1 MKLRF
6 ISCIF
11 LFFLFSCKDQKK
23 IEDHP
28 NSTVITSPLSPPTV
42 KDKPAPVE
50 WADSQYTVWGRE
62 RMRLFEAAEYDKWAE
77 GFSEKAVMQ
86 WSGGDSLVGKEAIT
100 AYWKEQH
107 LTTIDTIQIANDS
120 WLAVRVNQPLQA
132 TELPGVWLLSWAR
145 EDVKYR
151 NKKSLRFWVH
161 QKAHYNTASKIDRI
175 IIYMDK
181 APVNKVLETGQTKT
195 VSARRRL

>member
-11 LFFLFSCKDQKK
+11 LFSLFSCKDQKK

-77 GFSEKAVMQ
+77 GFSEKA
-86 WSGGDSLVGKEAIT
+86 
-100 AYWKEQH
+100 
-107 LTTIDTIQIANDS
+107 
-120 WLAVRVNQPLQA
+120 
-132 TELPGVWLLSWAR
+132 
-145 EDVKYR
+145 
-151 NKKSLRFWVH
+151 
-161 QKAHYNTASKIDRI
+161 
-175 IIYMDK
+175 
-181 APVNKVLETGQTKT
+181 
-195 VSARRRL
+195 